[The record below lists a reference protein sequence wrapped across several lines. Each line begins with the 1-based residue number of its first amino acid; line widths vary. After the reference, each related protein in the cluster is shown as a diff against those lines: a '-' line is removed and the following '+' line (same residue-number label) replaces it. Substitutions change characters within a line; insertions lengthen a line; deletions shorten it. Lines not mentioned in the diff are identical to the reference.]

1 MFCQS
6 TLCIRLSNVLI
17 GDLPVRDAIRQVE
30 VAEGGFLHVLPAG
43 ADPPNPAEVIGS
55 DRMEALLRKLEEHYD
70 AIILDSAPLNLVTD
84 AALLGAHAGAVIL
97 VARAAVTDRG
107 ALRYAADQLRRVGAP
122 ALGFVLNDVDHT
134 REAYYGSEYGSHYGY
149 YRKYYAE
156 KKSKTAKV

>member
-1 MFCQS
+1 
-6 TLCIRLSNVLI
+6 
-17 GDLPVRDAIRQVE
+17 
-30 VAEGGFLHVLPAG
+30 
-43 ADPPNPAEVIGS
+43 
-55 DRMEALLRKLEEHYD
+55 MEALLRKLKENYD

-107 ALRYAADQLRRVGAP
+107 ALRYAADQLGRVGAP

-134 REAYYGSEYGSHYGY
+134 RDAYYGSEYGSHYGY

-156 KKSKTAKV
+156 KKSKKAKV